1 MKITLRI
8 PRPSEDTLH
17 MMHSCHSNRERQAI
31 PFISSN
37 VTLATLEDNDAS
49 DDADDEEEYADEYT
63 VTPAMLD
70 GLLELER
77 TLSLS
82 ESAAGK

>member
-1 MKITLRI
+1 VNNPHII
-8 PRPSEDTLH
+8 ISEGMLH
-17 MMHSCHSNRERQAI
+17 KHNNRERPYAI
-31 PFISSN
+31 PFISSYS
-37 VTLATLEDNDAS
+37 TLENLEDNDAG
-49 DDADDEEEYADEYT
+49 DDADDEEEFADEYT

>member
-1 MKITLRI
+1 
-8 PRPSEDTLH
+8 
-17 MMHSCHSNRERQAI
+17 MHSTRERLYAI

-37 VTLATLEDNDAS
+37 LTLEDNNAA
-49 DDADDEEEYADEYT
+49 ADDEEEFANEYT
-63 VTPAMLD
+63 VTPTMLEE
-70 GLLELER
+70 LLELER